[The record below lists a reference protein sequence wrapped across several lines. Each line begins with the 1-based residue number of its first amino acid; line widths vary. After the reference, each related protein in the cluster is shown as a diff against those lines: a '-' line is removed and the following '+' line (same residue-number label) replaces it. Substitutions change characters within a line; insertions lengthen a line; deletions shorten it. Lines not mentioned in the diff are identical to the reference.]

1 MQALRL
7 VIAATVAFAT
17 AYAQPAVLGTGYAP
31 PFPIKVAP
39 GQLVTIFAAGVGA
52 AVPSRLAAPSLPLP
66 DSLGGIS
73 VTIDELSNPP
83 LLKESVPILA
93 VGKIGGTTAV
103 TVQIPFGLRT
113 TSFISPL
120 VPPPATL
127 TIYENGVAAV
137 TVAIAPT
144 SDQVHI
150 ATTCDANLTTPE
162 PGAPCRP
169 VIAHADGSLVTPDTP
184 AHTGELLV
192 LYAFGLGAT
201 SPGMAAGDAATSAQP
216 AAITPSLSS
225 EAAIAILPSER
236 RSFAP
241 AFAGLT
247 VGFSGL
253 YQINFFAPAPPM
265 PFAPGDC
272 TTFNSPNGNI
282 ALTVRGSSSDTASLC
297 VAP

>member
-7 VIAATVAFAT
+7 IFAAIIAFGAAS
-17 AYAQPAVLGTGYAP
+17 AQPAVLGAGYAP

-52 AVPSRLAAPSLPLP
+52 SVSSRVGATSLPLP
-66 DSLGGIS
+66 YSLAGIS

-83 LLKESVPILA
+83 LLKEPVPILA
-93 VGKIGGTTAV
+93 VGKIADATAV

-113 TSFISPL
+113 SSFISPL

-127 TIYENGVAAV
+127 TIYENDVAAV

-144 SDQVHI
+144 PDQIHI

-169 VIAHADGSLVTPDTP
+169 IIAHADGMLVTPDMP
-184 AHTGELLV
+184 AHTGELLI

-201 SPGMAAGDAATSAQP
+201 DPGMAAGEAATSAQP
-216 AAITPSLSS
+216 AAITPTLSS

-241 AFAGLT
+241 LFAGLT

-253 YQINFFAPAPPM
+253 YQINFFAPAPPA

-272 TTFNSPNGNI
+272 ETFDSPNGNV
-282 ALTVRGSSSDTASLC
+282 AVTVRSNSSDTASFC
-297 VAP
+297 VFP

>member
-1 MQALRL
+1 MQAFRL
-7 VIAATVAFAT
+7 ILAATVAFT
-17 AYAQPAVLGTGYAP
+17 AASAQPVVLGAGYAP

-52 AVPSRLAAPSLPLP
+52 AVSSRVAATSFPLP
-66 DSLGGIS
+66 YSLAGIS

-83 LLKESVPILA
+83 LLKERVPMLA
-93 VGKIGGTTAV
+93 VGKTAGTTAI

-113 TSFISPL
+113 SSFISPL
-120 VPPPATL
+120 VPPSATL
-127 TIYENGVAAV
+127 TIYENGEAAV

-144 SDQVHI
+144 TDQIHI

-184 AHTGELLV
+184 AHGGELLI

-201 SPGMAAGDAATSAQP
+201 SPGMAAGEAATSAQP
-216 AAITPSLSS
+216 AAFTLMLSS
-225 EAAIAILPSER
+225 EAAIAIIPSER

-241 AFAGLT
+241 AFAGLV
-247 VGFSGL
+247 VGFAGL
-253 YQINFFAPAPPM
+253 YQVNFFAPAPPL

-272 TTFNSPNGNI
+272 KAFDSPNGNV
-282 ALTVRGSSSDTASLC
+282 ALTVRVNSSDTASLC
-297 VAP
+297 VLP